1 MNKKTRST
9 KSEKWRH
16 TCNSVEIAWTN
27 EQKVAVT
34 SYGRNKNHDDEIK
47 NIAGQVLTYNSK
59 NFHWLN
65 RKTRPRMDDE
75 RIEKT
80 ILKKNQNKKIRNKQK
95 INVKMLHVNKKT
107 TSEKWK
113 FNSNKKLGLEWA
125 VNWLGKP
132 LKKFYPKNRKNSK
145 NQNQIAA
152 CEQKSTTEKP
162 NFCSNTVFSLYFKI
176 RVHAAKPLAFS
187 LHFLFRRDQN
197 NYSNLTSKIMK
208 MCEQIL
214 KKKTA
219 PQNNSNSLNC
229 KKTKRR
235 PIIAPAIAVRL
246 LIKQTRKNYR

>member
-9 KSEKWRH
+9 KSKKWRH

-65 RKTRPRMDDE
+65 RKTRPRMNYE
-75 RIEKT
+75 WIEKT
-80 ILKKNQNKKIRNKQK
+80 ILKKIIKNRKSMSKCSMWTKR
-95 INVKMLHVNKKT
+95 T

-125 VNWLGKP
+125 VNGLEKP
-132 LKKFYPKNRKNSK
+132 FRKKSDPKNRKNSK
-145 NQNQIAA
+145 NQSEIAA
-152 CEQKSTTEKP
+152 CEQKTTTEKP
-162 NFCSNTVFSLYFKI
+162 NFCWNTTLYFKI
-176 RVHAAKPLAFS
+176 TAKKIHAAKPLAFS

-197 NYSNLTSKIMK
+197 HYSNLTSKIMK

-214 KKKTA
+214 KRQRPNTIQILWIVKDKK
-219 PQNNSNSLNC
+219 
-229 KKTKRR
+229 R

-246 LIKQTRKNYR
+246 LNIIAYSNS